1 MLRFATVQGR
11 AHPRG
16 AARWAV
22 GVLGF
27 RPTAIIQYGTNL
39 VEGGRW
45 HFEPSPPGR
54 PLGRWAVGV
63 QLAQTYATRP
73 KCNSRMAMCVQSGD
87 GLSVAALSIRL
98 QIQRS
103 LCNLVDQQ
111 HVVRPVGPLAFW
123 VSDLSNSSSKA
134 VRHEARSSRERG
146 QVLKPSR
153 ALRSVA
159 NHEEYSPGWTDV
171 ATFFA
176 WFVLLLLVLLGII
189 LLFVSVRY
197 GRYLHGAGSEQP

>member
-73 KCNSRMAMCVQSGD
+73 KCNSRMAMCVQSGR
-87 GLSVAALSIRL
+87 GLSVADIAAAA
-98 QIQRS
+98 
-103 LCNLVDQQ
+103 
-111 HVVRPVGPLAFW
+111 GPLPTP
-123 VSDLSNSSSKA
+123 LSQMPSARAPPQACQLPTDGAPSS
-134 VRHEARSSRERG
+134 
-146 QVLKPSR
+146 VLM
-153 ALRSVA
+153 
-159 NHEEYSPGWTDV
+159 E
-171 ATFFA
+171 
-176 WFVLLLLVLLGII
+176 
-189 LLFVSVRY
+189 
-197 GRYLHGAGSEQP
+197 